1 MSTPL
6 DFEFMASGV
15 QVDVQCPHRFLS
27 LDAEG
32 TEKTWLELEL
42 YNIGYLVF
50 HVFSVVLGCL
60 SLRNRIGERSPWDPM
75 IPAMAHLTD

>member
-32 TEKTWLELEL
+32 TEKTWLELDV
-42 YNIGYLVF
+42 Y
-50 HVFSVVLGCL
+50 
-60 SLRNRIGERSPWDPM
+60 P
-75 IPAMAHLTD
+75 